1 MRLKKYSTTQMTS
14 HEQIASPPPDAD
26 AILKQFRSPTTR
38 CCRFFLLILLRLV
51 KSVQRVRWEAT
62 GLTEFSQNDAPVI
75 FASNHQSHVDTHV
88 ITHTLPKE
96 FRCRTAV
103 AAAFDHFAD
112 RDGNSL
118 KKRFIQ
124 FFVAALWHAF
134 GIERIKSPLRSIRTM
149 QDLLARG
156 WSLVIYPE
164 GTRSRSGE
172 IGTFKGGLA
181 LLAKKSGRPV
191 VPIYIEGGL
200 HVLPEATYIPRS
212 GTIRVSYG
220 KPLHFEDSESSKE
233 FMARIE
239 TAVNDL
245 ANVQ

>member
-1 MRLKKYSTTQMTS
+1 MTS
-14 HEQIASPPPDAD
+14 PEQIANQPPDAD
-26 AILKQFRSPTTR
+26 AILTQFRSPITR
-38 CCRFFLLILLRLV
+38 CCRFFLLLILRIV
-51 KSVQRVRWEAT
+51 KVVRRIHWETT
-62 GLTEFSQNDAPVI
+62 GLSSFSQKEAPVI

-88 ITHTLPKE
+88 IMHTLPQE
-96 FRCRTAV
+96 YRHRTAV

-112 RDGNSL
+112 REGNSL

-149 QDLLARG
+149 QDLLSRG

-164 GTRSRSGE
+164 GTRSRTGE

-191 VPIYIEGGL
+191 VPIYVEGGL
-200 HVLPEATYIPRS
+200 RVLPEATYIPRA
-212 GTIRVSYG
+212 GTIRVCYG
-220 KPLHFEDSESSKE
+220 KPLHFNDAENSKE

-239 TAVNDL
+239 TAVKDL
-245 ANVQ
+245 ANK